1 MRDIGL
7 RRAGRSS
14 VQEPEVGMFDN
25 LWDGFG
31 FEVSIRVGEDGEGGE
46 KATRDVGV
54 LWEMENGQKCFG
66 RLTRSRRR
74 FPFTEM
80 VQTVNQTNLVA
91 LRILASRGGSMRNM
105 SHSERLRLHPKSS

>member
-31 FEVSIRVGEDGEGGE
+31 FDVSIRVGEDGEGGE
-46 KATRDVGV
+46 KAT
-54 LWEMENGQKCFG
+54 
-66 RLTRSRRR
+66 
-74 FPFTEM
+74 
-80 VQTVNQTNLVA
+80 
-91 LRILASRGGSMRNM
+91 
-105 SHSERLRLHPKSS
+105 